1 MKFADLGLAETLLRA
16 VEAEGYHTAT
26 PVQIAAIPPVL
37 AGRDVL
43 ACAQTGTGKTAAFAL
58 PTLQRLAD
66 APPVAGAKGRKIRV
80 LVLSPTREL
89 ARQICESFQTYG
101 RHTHLRCA
109 MVYGG
114 VSQVPQVQ
122 AIRKGVDVLV
132 ATPGRLVDLL
142 GQGLVDLGGVQVV
155 VLDEADRML
164 DMGFAPDLNRIVQR
178 VPRQRQTLLFSAT
191 MPGEIRKLANAW
203 LNDPVEARIAPV
215 AKTTEQI
222 DESVLFVDER
232 QKLLLLTHWLT
243 ETAWTRTLVF
253 ARTKH
258 RADKIAKSLA
268 RSGISA
274 DAIHA
279 NKSQSARQKA
289 LARFKS
295 SKPPVLVAT
304 DIAARGLDIDAVSHV
319 INFDLPLEAASY
331 VHRIGRTGRAGATG
345 TAILVLCRSRACPI
359 ESDRA
364 ADAQEHS
371 GRRGRP
377 APQDARRHR
386 DLARSRR
393 SSRSSGGL
401 HRRQRAANKSKRRP
415 FGKPRS
421 TSGSTQPQH
430 GSSGSGGSGSSSG
443 SGGSGQGGAGWR
455 GRKRRRPAQAHAA
468 SGGGR
473 S

>member
-1 MKFADLGLAETLLRA
+1 MKFADLGLAENLLRA

-203 LNDPVEARIAPV
+203 LNDPVEVRIAPV
-215 AKTTEQI
+215 AKTAEQI

-319 INFDLPLEAASY
+319 INFDLPHRGRRATSTASAAPAGPARRAVPFRFVPDPS
-331 VHRIGRTGRAGATG
+331 VSQLRAIERLTRKTIPVGAAGPLPKLPERHRDVVGSPRSTGGSAGGQRGQQEQAAPLRQA
-345 TAILVLCRSRACPI
+345 AIELGF
-359 ESDRA
+359 DA
-364 ADAQEHS
+364 AARWLWRL
-371 GRRGRP
+371 GPRRRGR
-377 APQDARRHR
+377 
-386 DLARSRR
+386 
-393 SSRSSGGL
+393 
-401 HRRQRAANKSKRRP
+401 
-415 FGKPRS
+415 
-421 TSGSTQPQH
+421 
-430 GSSGSGGSGSSSG
+430 
-443 SGGSGQGGAGWR
+443 R
-455 GRKRRRPAQAHAA
+455 GRKRRRPKQAVPLRPAGDRRVRLEA
-468 SGGGR
+468 
-473 S
+473 